1 MDRSDTVI
9 FACSAL
15 EIYVSAAQ
23 EKEGTCYPAV
33 FLDKENHME
42 PKCMRQCI
50 LDAEKSLPATVKN
63 VLVAMGFCGGALDSV
78 SFSRRFVIPRV
89 DDCVSMMLQTDGQYN
104 PNPKET
110 GHLYMMEPD
119 PEDFSLKKCSRI
131 IRQGMRASARKC
143 CFICILIPMGTWIL
157 WTQAS
162 TTVTP
167 KRTPKKRRKTRIG
180 YTPRWIMC
188 RAAIRCWNG
197 WWADAGMSSFWWRSR
212 GASFG
217 IGIFLNNYFNRQ
229 LSSGK
234 FCFCRWIFS
243 VPAAIAVS

>member
-15 EIYVSAAQ
+15 EIYVFAAQ

-50 LDAEKSLPATVKN
+50 LDAEKSLPPTVKN

-119 PEDFSLKKCSRI
+119 PEDFSFEKMFQDNQTEYEGVSPEMLFHMYFDSYTNLDIVDTGFNDCYSEAYAEKAQENADLIHAALDYVQGGNQMLERLVGGRWNEQFLVAEPGRL
-131 IRQGMRASARKC
+131 IRHGD
-143 CFICILIPMGTWIL
+143 F
-157 WTQAS
+157 
-162 TTVTP
+162 
-167 KRTPKKRRKTRIG
+167 
-180 YTPRWIMC
+180 
-188 RAAIRCWNG
+188 
-197 WWADAGMSSFWWRSR
+197 FE
-212 GASFG
+212 
-217 IGIFLNNYFNRQ
+217 
-229 LSSGK
+229 
-234 FCFCRWIFS
+234 
-243 VPAAIAVS
+243 

>member
-15 EIYVSAAQ
+15 EIYISAAQ

-50 LDAEKSLPATVKN
+50 LDAEKSLPPTVKN

-119 PEDFSLKKCSRI
+119 PEDFSFEKMLQDNQTGYEGVSPEMLFHMYFDSYTNLDIVDTGFNDCYSEAYAEKAQENADLIHAALDYVQGGNQMLERLVGGRWNEQFLVAEPGRL
-131 IRQGMRASARKC
+131 IRHGD
-143 CFICILIPMGTWIL
+143 F
-157 WTQAS
+157 
-162 TTVTP
+162 
-167 KRTPKKRRKTRIG
+167 
-180 YTPRWIMC
+180 
-188 RAAIRCWNG
+188 
-197 WWADAGMSSFWWRSR
+197 FE
-212 GASFG
+212 
-217 IGIFLNNYFNRQ
+217 
-229 LSSGK
+229 
-234 FCFCRWIFS
+234 
-243 VPAAIAVS
+243 

>member
-89 DDCVSMMLQTDGQYN
+89 DDCVSFLFGSCRKKLLWNDSYFLTEGWLKGETNIWREYRRSLEKYGEAKTRQIFQVLFAHYRRIALLDTGCYDLDGTLPGAKQIA
-104 PNPKET
+104 
-110 GHLYMMEPD
+110 D
-119 PEDFSLKKCSRI
+119 AFSLDLKVLPVSPDYF
-131 IRQGMRASARKC
+131 RALLTGPWDPAR
-143 CFICILIPMGTWIL
+143 FLVVRPGE
-157 WTQAS
+157 
-162 TTVTP
+162 TVT
-167 KRTPKKRRKTRIG
+167 G
-180 YTPRWIMC
+180 
-188 RAAIRCWNG
+188 
-197 WWADAGMSSFWWRSR
+197 AD
-212 GASFG
+212 
-217 IGIFLNNYFNRQ
+217 L
-229 LSSGK
+229 
-234 FCFCRWIFS
+234 
-243 VPAAIAVS
+243 AVTY